1 MKTIALIPA
10 RSGSKGIKNKNI
22 INIGGKI
29 LLDWSIKACKK
40 CTLIDEIIVST
51 DSEEYAE
58 HALNLGALV
67 PFLRPKEISG
77 DTSTDYEFVKHCL
90 NWHAEFK
97 QLPDLIAHIRPTTP
111 FRDPKLMDEAINYYL
126 SSNKKPTS
134 LRSVHAM
141 SESAYK
147 TFEIGNSGNL
157 ICVGSNDSELDKAN
171 NARQSFPKTYIANG
185 YIDILSVNFINKNK
199 KIHGNRVLPFI
210 TPITYELDTLENV
223 EFLEF
228 QLNKNQKFFS
238 RIFD

>member
-40 CTLIDEIIVST
+40 CTLIDEIIIST

-77 DTSTDYEFVKHCL
+77 DTSTDYEFVKHFL

-134 LRSVHAM
+134 LRSVHVM

-210 TPITYELDTLENV
+210 TPTTYELDTLEDI